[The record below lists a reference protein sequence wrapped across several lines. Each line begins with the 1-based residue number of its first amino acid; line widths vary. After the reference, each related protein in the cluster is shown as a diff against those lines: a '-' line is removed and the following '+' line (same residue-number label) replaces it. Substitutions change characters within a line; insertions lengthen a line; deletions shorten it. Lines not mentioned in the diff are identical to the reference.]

1 MRILILTQNYY
12 PEPIAL
18 PHDLA
23 CGMQRRGHT
32 VTVVTT
38 FPNYPEGRIYP
49 GYRQKLYQ
57 WEYVDGVRVLRLP
70 VYPDHSLSIRKRIA
84 SYLSYAIMATLL
96 APLLTDPADLLFI
109 YQLPSIGIPAWWL
122 GFLHRIPVIFN
133 VQDIY
138 PESLAMVGVSPESI
152 SYKLA
157 NAYVQRV
164 YESAAAISVISPG
177 FKRNLM
183 NRGIPEE
190 KIHVILSWADEKVYR
205 PLSADNDLARMWGM
219 DNRFNIVFAGNMG
232 PPQKLDAVIETAA
245 LVADLP
251 AIQFV
256 FIGDGSAKKA
266 LVQLSRRKNL
276 SNVRFIS
283 RQPSHQMASF
293 FALAGALL
301 VHLTD
306 DPLFVMTIPCK
317 TQSYLACGK
326 PIIMAAKGDAA
337 DLVSEARAG
346 LVVKPADPIDLA
358 RAVRELY
365 VMPHEERLSMGER
378 GRAYFLKNLTFDA
391 SLDKYEELFQDVA
404 SRRQNLRERQK

>member
-1 MRILILTQNYY
+1 MRILILTQNYH

-23 CGMQRRGHT
+23 RGMQGRGHT
-32 VTVVTT
+32 ATVVTT

-57 WEYVDGVRVLRLP
+57 WEYMDGVRVLRLP
-70 VYPDHSLSIRKRIA
+70 VYPDHSLSIGRRIA
-84 SYLSYAIMATLL
+84 SYLSYAITTTLL
-96 APLLTDPADLLFI
+96 GPILTDPADLIFV

-122 GFLHRIPVIFN
+122 GFLRRIPVIFN

-152 SYKLA
+152 GYKLA

-164 YESAAAISVISPG
+164 YESAAAISVISQG
-177 FKRNLM
+177 FKRNLIE
-183 NRGIPEE
+183 RGIPAE
-190 KIHVILSWADEKVYR
+190 KIHVILSWADENIYR
-205 PLSADNDLARMWGM
+205 PLPADRDLARMWGM
-219 DNRFNIVFAGNMG
+219 DNRFNVVFAGNMG
-232 PPQKLDAVIETAA
+232 PPQKLEAVIEAA
-245 LVADLP
+245 TLVADMP

-256 FIGDGSAKKA
+256 FIGDGSAKNA
-266 LVQLSRRKNL
+266 LVQSAQSKKL
-276 SNVRFIS
+276 SNVRFIP
-283 RQPSHQMASF
+283 RQPSYQMASF
-293 FALAGALL
+293 FALADTLL

-337 DLVSEARAG
+337 DLINEARAG
-346 LVVKPADPIDLA
+346 LVVRPADPLDLA

-365 VMPHEERLSMGER
+365 LMPHDKRQKMGEQ
-378 GRAYFLKNLTFDA
+378 GRSYFLKNLTISA
-391 SLDKYEELFQDVA
+391 SLDKYEALFQDVI
-404 SRRQNLRERQK
+404 SRQQLLRER